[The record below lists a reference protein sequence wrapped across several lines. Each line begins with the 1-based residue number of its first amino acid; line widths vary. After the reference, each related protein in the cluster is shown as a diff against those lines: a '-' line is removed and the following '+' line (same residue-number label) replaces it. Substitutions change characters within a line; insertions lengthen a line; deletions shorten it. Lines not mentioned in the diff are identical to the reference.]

1 MTVCC
6 LTTTNKNSQIRMFA
20 FGCNGIVY
28 TRGMYRVYR
37 VYGACCT
44 FSCRVSKHFKTERK
58 RKGKEKKQRS
68 HSLSVRVPVAVAQLA
83 GVFRTKKLEICISE
97 DFPNRQN

>member
-1 MTVCC
+1 
-6 LTTTNKNSQIRMFA
+6 
-20 FGCNGIVY
+20 
-28 TRGMYRVYR
+28 
-37 VYGACCT
+37 
-44 FSCRVSKHFKTERK
+44 VSKHFKTERK